1 MKSQKFIFLFMA
13 LLSFSSCIIYVD
25 NIPDS
30 EVFKSFEPLEWSD
43 DYVFLPTDLPQQI
56 QVWNS
61 KTKKLVYTYELLKEM
76 KVYGK
81 SFERALS
88 INDMVVID
96 KDIWLS
102 GTGVNNNLLK
112 INVPTGQVKYLLRD
126 DRIVSMVADR
136 TWENNEGCLFGMTVS
151 IPNKGMTVYKFSL
164 NGNLL
169 EKKEII
175 DEDLYITNLNSVQF
189 IDNQYYLIG
198 SKYEHFYPEIL
209 NQKGIK
215 LINLSETG
223 NYISNVEYEKL
234 FPKQFLNDNLKIV
247 PDSFLINFNA
257 FYNMKDNYLSA
268 AIAGYKDYENKDSEY
283 ICARFLFKIISFN
296 SDFEVEYTGI
306 NYQNEESRAICTV
319 SENEENLF
327 LTGRVL
333 YGNNFTGLETGVY
346 SKATGKEL
354 YRMRMENS
362 NQLHCEIK
370 DDKTWFPQDV
380 NLQDQN
386 LKRYSIPKGC
396 YMLDHKTGKTY
407 WYDENGNENEIERIS
422 GQLK

>member
-13 LLSFSSCIIYVD
+13 VFSFSSCIINVD

-61 KTKKLVYTYELLKEM
+61 KAKKLVYTYELLKEM

-102 GTGVNNNLLK
+102 GSGVNNNLLK

-234 FPKQFLNDNLKIV
+234 FPKQFLNDILKIV

-257 FYNMKDNYLSA
+257 FYNMKDNIYQQLLLGIKIMKIKIANIFVLDFYL
-268 AIAGYKDYENKDSEY
+268 K
-283 ICARFLFKIISFN
+283 
-296 SDFEVEYTGI
+296 
-306 NYQNEESRAICTV
+306 
-319 SENEENLF
+319 
-327 LTGRVL
+327 
-333 YGNNFTGLETGVY
+333 
-346 SKATGKEL
+346 
-354 YRMRMENS
+354 
-362 NQLHCEIK
+362 
-370 DDKTWFPQDV
+370 
-380 NLQDQN
+380 
-386 LKRYSIPKGC
+386 
-396 YMLDHKTGKTY
+396 
-407 WYDENGNENEIERIS
+407 
-422 GQLK
+422 